1 MIASVITATFDI
13 AEAVMVGLTSLLGSV
28 IGILFDGTDLTD
40 FGTLVILVAAA
51 PLAFAILNYTVNLFK
66 QSAKVKGGK

>member
-1 MIASVITATFDI
+1 MIASVITSVFTI
-13 AEAVMVGLTSLLGSV
+13 AEAVMTGLASLLGSV
-28 IGILFDGTDLTD
+28 IEILFDGTALTD

-51 PLAFAILNYTVNLFK
+51 PLAFSILTYTVGLFK